1 MDFAFT
7 DEQQMIRDTAEAFLK
22 DTSTS
27 EAVRTAMVSELGYDA
42 ELWQRLCGEMYWQAI
57 HIPEAYGG
65 LGLSY
70 IELIAIVE
78 QMGRYLLCAPYFS
91 TVCLA
96 TNALLCAGSEEQ
108 KAEHLG
114 AICEGKT
121 ATLAWSNTG
130 GWTADS
136 VSASVRKDGEDY
148 LLNGDYRYVIDGASA
163 ELLILAAKEE
173 GSDAV
178 QLFAVDAAAAGI
190 ERQALPTMDQTR
202 RQAAIQLKDL
212 RVPAGAKL
220 TCESDD
226 AADALNKTLQ
236 LATVAL
242 AAEQAGGMQQL
253 LSSAVEYTQER
264 KQFNRPIASFQ
275 SIKHKAAD
283 MMMRNEVARS
293 SIYYAACVAD
303 EALTGGELSAELPE
317 AASIAKAW
325 CSEAYFKNAGEAM
338 QMHGGVGFTW
348 EYDVHLYFKRA
359 KASEHLL
366 GNSDQHRENIASLLL
381 DGE

>member
-114 AICEGKT
+114 DICEGKT

-136 VSASVRKDGEDY
+136 VSASARKDGDDY

-178 QLFAVDAAAAGI
+178 
-190 ERQALPTMDQTR
+190 
-202 RQAAIQLKDL
+202 
-212 RVPAGAKL
+212 
-220 TCESDD
+220 
-226 AADALNKTLQ
+226 
-236 LATVAL
+236 
-242 AAEQAGGMQQL
+242 
-253 LSSAVEYTQER
+253 
-264 KQFNRPIASFQ
+264 
-275 SIKHKAAD
+275 
-283 MMMRNEVARS
+283 
-293 SIYYAACVAD
+293 
-303 EALTGGELSAELPE
+303 
-317 AASIAKAW
+317 
-325 CSEAYFKNAGEAM
+325 
-338 QMHGGVGFTW
+338 
-348 EYDVHLYFKRA
+348 
-359 KASEHLL
+359 
-366 GNSDQHRENIASLLL
+366 
-381 DGE
+381 

>member
-114 AICEGKT
+114 AICDGKT

-136 VSASVRKDGEDY
+136 VSASARKDGDDY
-148 LLNGDYRYVIDGASA
+148 LLSGDYRYVIDGASA
-163 ELLILAAKEE
+163 ELLILAAKEA

-220 TCESDD
+220 ACESGD

-303 EALTGGELSAELPE
+303 EALNGGELSAELPE

-366 GNSDQHRENIASLLL
+366 GNSDQHRENIAALLL

>member
-27 EAVRTAMVSELGYDA
+27 ETVRTAMVSELGYDA

-136 VSASVRKDGEDY
+136 VSASARKDGDDY

-220 TCESDD
+220 ACESGD

-303 EALTGGELSAELPE
+303 EALNGGELSAELPE

-359 KASEHLL
+359 KAGEHLL
-366 GNSDQHRENIASLLL
+366 GNSDQHRENIAALLL

>member
-96 TNALLCAGSEEQ
+96 TNALLCVGSEEQ

-136 VSASVRKDGEDY
+136 VSASVRKDGDDY

-178 QLFAVDAAAAGI
+178 QLFAVDAAEAGI

-220 TCESDD
+220 VCESGD

-283 MMMRNEVARS
+283 MMMCNEVARS

-303 EALTGGELSAELPE
+303 EALNGGELSAELPE

-366 GNSDQHRENIASLLL
+366 GNSDQHRENIAALLL

>member
-136 VSASVRKDGEDY
+136 VSASARKDGDDY

-212 RVPAGAKL
+212 RVSAGAKL
-220 TCESDD
+220 ACESGD

-303 EALTGGELSAELPE
+303 EALNGGELSAELPE

-366 GNSDQHRENIASLLL
+366 GNSDQHRENIAALLL

>member
-136 VSASVRKDGEDY
+136 VSASACKDGDDY

-173 GSDAV
+173 GNDAV
-178 QLFAVDAAAAGI
+178 QLFAVDATAAGI

-226 AADALNKTLQ
+226 GADALNKTLQ

-303 EALTGGELSAELPE
+303 EALNGGELSAELPE

>member
-136 VSASVRKDGEDY
+136 VSASVRKDGDDY

-178 QLFAVDAAAAGI
+178 QLFAVDATAAGI

-283 MMMRNEVARS
+283 MRMRNEVARS

-303 EALTGGELSAELPE
+303 EALNGGELSAELPE

>member
-136 VSASVRKDGEDY
+136 VSASARKDGDDY

-366 GNSDQHRENIASLLL
+366 GNSDQHRENIAALLL

>member
-136 VSASVRKDGEDY
+136 VSASVRMDGDDY

-178 QLFAVDAAAAGI
+178 QLFAVDATAAGI

-220 TCESDD
+220 ACESGD

-366 GNSDQHRENIASLLL
+366 GNSDQHRENIAALLL

>member
-136 VSASVRKDGEDY
+136 VSASVRKDGDDY

-220 TCESDD
+220 TCESGD

-303 EALTGGELSAELPE
+303 EALNGGELSAELPE

-366 GNSDQHRENIASLLL
+366 GNSDQHRENIAALLL

>member
-136 VSASVRKDGEDY
+136 VSASARKDGDDY
-148 LLNGDYRYVIDGASA
+148 LLSGDYRYVIDGASA
-163 ELLILAAKEE
+163 ELLILAAKEA

-190 ERQALPTMDQTR
+190 ERQVLPTMDQTR
-202 RQAAIQLKDL
+202 RQASIQLKDL

-220 TCESDD
+220 ACESGD

-303 EALTGGELSAELPE
+303 EALNGGELSAELPE

-325 CSEAYFKNAGEAM
+325 CSEAYFKNAGESM

-366 GNSDQHRENIASLLL
+366 GNSDQHRENIAALLL

>member
-96 TNALLCAGSEEQ
+96 TNALLCVGSEEQ

-136 VSASVRKDGEDY
+136 VSASVRKDGDDY

-220 TCESDD
+220 ACESGDV
-226 AADALNKTLQ
+226 ADALNKTLQ

-242 AAEQAGGMQQL
+242 AAEQAGGMQKL

-303 EALTGGELSAELPE
+303 EALNGGELSAELPE

-366 GNSDQHRENIASLLL
+366 GNSDQHRENIAALLL